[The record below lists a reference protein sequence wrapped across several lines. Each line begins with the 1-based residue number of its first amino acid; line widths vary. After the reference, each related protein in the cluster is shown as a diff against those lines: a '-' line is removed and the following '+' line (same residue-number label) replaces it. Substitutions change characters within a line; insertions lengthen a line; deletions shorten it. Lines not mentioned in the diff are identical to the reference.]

1 MASKI
6 ALMGQALSINL
17 AATYLL
23 MGAARYFTEK
33 PEVFCLRKILAEIQ
47 ISANRKI
54 KYIT

>member
-33 PEVFCLRKILAEIQ
+33 PEVFCLRKNIGRNTDFGQ
-47 ISANRKI
+47 
-54 KYIT
+54 